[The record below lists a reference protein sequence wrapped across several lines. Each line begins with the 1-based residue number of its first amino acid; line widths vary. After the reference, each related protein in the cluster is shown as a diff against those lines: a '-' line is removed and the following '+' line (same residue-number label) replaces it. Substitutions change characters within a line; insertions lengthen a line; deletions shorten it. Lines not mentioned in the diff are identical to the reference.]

1 MSRLIT
7 VNRAGA
13 ILIELTAATGGA
25 IVPLYH
31 VGSSSGATAMKA
43 DPNYRGMIGL
53 LNNLRAIATITSIT
67 EVDLPNFQ
75 NSDSDSDRMVKAL
88 DIQWKSPRKQI
99 NILQSLDGVTWVQT
113 GAVSLLN
120 SSGYPYTTHNILN
133 FLTEDVAREFP
144 DGHRLAL
151 QIVDVGTGLLGAG
164 DRIVIDGGYVEE
176 FTLAEPMSSIGQL
189 VAPDLTSVET
199 ELLTVKNAI
208 AAVAGEVGLI
218 KIDLADDPEMSDI
231 NALSAKID
239 QILLELPI
247 IGGGTDLTEVNTKLD
262 SLAIEVAAVKSDLA
276 NDAEM
281 SDINALSAK
290 LDQLLAG
297 GNVRANS
304 SNESNVSV
312 GVTSVQIIA
321 ADATGNRIST
331 LINNTG
337 AVAVYVRT
345 GSTAATTSF
354 FTTIIQPG
362 TWAELSTSEAI
373 QAITATSSTIVV
385 LTEFLK

>member
-31 VGSSSGATAMKA
+31 VGSSAAAATMKA

-67 EVDLPNFQ
+67 EVDLPDFE

-88 DIQWKSPRKQI
+88 DVQWKSPRKQL
-99 NILQSLDGVTWVQT
+99 NILQSLDGVGWVQT

-133 FLTEDVAREFP
+133 FITEDVAREFP

-189 VAPDLTSVET
+189 ISPDLTSVET

-208 AAVAGEVGLI
+208 AAVASEVGLI

-231 NALSAKID
+231 NALSAKLD
-239 QILLELPI
+239 QVLLELPTT
-247 IGGGTDLTEVNTKLD
+247 GGGMDLTEVNTKLD
-262 SLAIEVAAVKSDLA
+262 SLAIEVAAVKTDLA
-276 NDAEM
+276 NDAEL
-281 SDINALSAK
+281 SDFTALHTK

-297 GNVRANS
+297 GNVRATS
-304 SNESNVSV
+304 STETTASVSTASAQILPAD
-312 GVTSVQIIA
+312 TS
-321 ADATGNRIST
+321 GNRISVLLNNQSSTIT
-331 LINNTG
+331 LF
-337 AVAVYVRT
+337 VRT
-345 GSTAATTSF
+345 GVESATASN
-354 FTTIIQPG
+354 FTFRLEPLEWVEI
-362 TWAELSTSEAI
+362 ATSEAI
-373 QAITATSSTIVV
+373 QAIALGSVV
-385 LTEFLK
+385 CGVTEFFK